1 MSENDY
7 QYDEGMINMGQEM
20 NKHLEL
26 DNIKIDKITGI
37 LVSYLRGDVS
47 LESAKETLNK
57 SFDKVTAQEFALC
70 EQSLDKHDIDNDDLT
85 KRIENVIFIV
95 KDKLVTNKLDLVE
108 GHPIHTYLKEV
119 EAFRRVLAK
128 IQEMKDK
135 KFIKNQWL
143 EIYDHLL
150 EIKVHFSRKQN
161 QLYSA
166 LEKKGFDKPTKIMWT
181 LDDFVE
187 RQIKTAYAHL
197 VNDEEEDFLNM
208 QDAVTDIVE
217 DMMGK
222 EEDILYPTS
231 IDMLSEADF
240 VEMRNGD
247 DEIGYS
253 LIDTPPLYGKPEEKG
268 DQSSRELLS
277 DLKDVL
283 LKHGALENLGPDQEL
298 DVSQGKLT
306 LEQINLIFKH
316 MQVDLSYVDEN
327 DISKFYTDTKHR
339 IFPRSPGVIG
349 RHVHNCHP
357 RESVDMVDKI
367 IQAFRSG
374 EQDEAEFWI
383 DMGDK
388 FIYIIYNAV
397 RDKDGNFR
405 GVLEMMQDATRIRS
419 FEGSQRLLSWENE
432 NPKQAES
439 KNEAVAA
446 NPYNLTPDTILGDL
460 VKGYPYIKDFLT
472 GLSPKYEKLKN
483 PVAFKMMSKVAN
495 LDIIS
500 DRGGM
505 TPADL
510 IDKIVARIDQEN

>member
-1 MSENDY
+1 
-7 QYDEGMINMGQEM
+7 MGLEM

-26 DNIKIDKITGI
+26 DNIKIDQITNI
-37 LVSYLRGDVS
+37 LVSYLRGEVS
-47 LESAKETLNK
+47 LEAAKEKANN
-57 SFDKVTAQEFALC
+57 SFDKITAQEFALC
-70 EQSLDKHDIDNDDLT
+70 EQSLDKHNIDNDDLSR
-85 KRIENVIFIV
+85 RIENVIFIV
-95 KDKLVTNKLDLVE
+95 KDKLVTNKLDLMA
-108 GHPIHTYLKEV
+108 GHPIDTYLKEV
-119 EAFRRVLAK
+119 QAIRALLTK
-128 IQEMKDK
+128 IKELKSK

-143 EIYDHLL
+143 EIYEQLL
-150 EIKVHFSRKQN
+150 EIKTHFSRKQN

-181 LDDFVE
+181 LDDYVE

-197 VNDEEEDFLNM
+197 QNDEDDIFLEM
-208 QDAVTDIVE
+208 QDDVVDIVE

-222 EEDILYPTS
+222 EEDILYPTA

-253 LIDTPPLYGKPEEKG
+253 LIDTPPLYGNLEEK
-268 DQSSRELLS
+268 DTPSNRELLS

-283 LKHGALENLGPDQEL
+283 LKHGALENIGADQEL

-327 DISKFYTDTKHR
+327 EISKFYTDTKHR
-339 IFPRSPGVIG
+339 VFPRSPGVIG
-349 RHVHNCHP
+349 RNVHNCHP
-357 RESVDMVDKI
+357 KESVDMVDKI

-397 RDKDGNFR
+397 RDEEGNFR

-419 FEGSQRLLSWENE
+419 LKGSQRLISWENE
-432 NPKQAES
+432 NPKKATPASETASSNAYDITAET
-439 KNEAVAA
+439 V
-446 NPYNLTPDTILGDL
+446 LGDL
-460 VKGYPYIKDFLT
+460 VKDYPYIKDFLT

-483 PVAFKMMSKVAN
+483 PVAFKMMSKVAT

-505 TPADL
+505 TSAEL
-510 IDKIVARIDQEN
+510 ISKIVARIDTEK